1 MIESKTWF
9 VGVDW
14 ASENHHVRLSNG
26 QGKRI
31 GERVFAHGGAGLA
44 EMAAWLINVSR
55 SEPSA
60 IHVGIEVPHGPVVE
74 TLLERGFNVYA
85 INPKQLDR
93 FRDRFSP
100 SGAKDDSRDAE
111 VLADALRTDMR
122 AFRKLA
128 LAEPLLI
135 ELREWSRMTEDLT
148 AERNRLANRMREQL
162 WRYFPAMLD
171 LEDDVAAEWFLD
183 LWELVP
189 TPDKAARRR
198 ESSIAKLLKSR
209 RIRRLDA
216 VEVLTA
222 LRKPAVSVAPGTTE
236 AANAHIRSL
245 IPRMRLVNRQIK
257 EAHRE
262 LDRLCGQLAEPT
274 EQQPGQIHEQ
284 RDAAILASLPGNG
297 RIVLATL
304 LAESWEPL
312 QRRDYHALRSL
323 CGAAPVTKRS
333 GKSRIVTRRLACNP
347 RLRNALYHWARVAVQ
362 HDDRSRAKYT
372 ALRQR
377 GHSHARALRSVG
389 DRLLNDACAMLRNR
403 TPFNPSLPS
412 QSLLP
417 SLKRAC

>member
-1 MIESKTWF
+1 MRELECWF

-14 ASENHHVRLSNG
+14 ASENHHVRVVDSL
-26 QGKRI
+26 GKRR

-44 EMAAWLINVSR
+44 EMAAFILTAT
-55 SEPSA
+55 SA
-60 IHVGIEVPHGPVVE
+60 QPRTVHIAIEVPHGPVVE

-100 SGAKDDSRDAE
+100 AGAKDDSRDAA

-135 ELREWSRMTEDLT
+135 ELREWSRMSDDLS
-148 AERNRLANRMREQL
+148 AERNRQTNRFREQL
-162 WRYFPAMLD
+162 WRYFPAMLE
-171 LEDDVAAEWFLD
+171 LEQDVGAEWFLD

-189 TPDKAARRR
+189 TPEKAARTR
-198 ESSIAKLLKSR
+198 ETSIAKLLKNR
-209 RIRRLDA
+209 RIRRHTA
-216 VEVLTA
+216 AEVLAA
-222 LRKPAVSVAPGTTE
+222 LRQPALTVAPGTV
-236 AANAHIRSL
+236 AAATAHIRVL
-245 IPRMRLVNRQIK
+245 IERLRVVNRQIK
-257 EAHRE
+257 EAHGQ
-262 LDRLCGQLAEPT
+262 LDRLCGLLAEPT
-274 EQQPGQIHEQ
+274 GSELGQASEQ

-304 LAESWEPL
+304 LAEGWEPL
-312 QRRDYHALRSL
+312 QRRDYHALRIL

-347 RLRNALYHWARVAVQ
+347 RLQNALYHWARVAAQ
-362 HDDRSRAKYT
+362 HDARSRAKYA

-377 GHSHARALRSVG
+377 GHGHARALRSVG
-389 DRLLNDACAMLRNR
+389 DRLLNVACAMLRNG
-403 TPFNPSLPS
+403 TCFNPSLGGQKS
-412 QSLLP
+412 T
-417 SLKRAC
+417 C